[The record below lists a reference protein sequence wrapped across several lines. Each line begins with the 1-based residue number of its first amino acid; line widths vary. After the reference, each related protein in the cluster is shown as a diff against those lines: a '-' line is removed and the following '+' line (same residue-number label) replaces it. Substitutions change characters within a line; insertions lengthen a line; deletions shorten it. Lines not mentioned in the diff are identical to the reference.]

1 MMYEKRRMHPA
12 AIVVGFFKQL
22 RELLFPIILFLF
34 FGSRGDG
41 WFGIIYIGVMI
52 LWFAG
57 LIVVGILSWYR
68 FYYWIED
75 GELRMEYGVFVR
87 KRRFIPQER
96 IQTLDTSEGIIQRI
110 FGLVKVQVETAG
122 GGAEAEASLTAV
134 TKDEANRLR
143 EALLYKKHQTEV
155 MDETGELDETVFL
168 ESEPVEQTPKPTFT
182 VSWKSLFIVGTT
194 SGGIGVVLSA
204 VIAFASQFDQIVP
217 YENIIDRFGMVLQT
231 SVFLIASI
239 VFLVLFLSWLISIV
253 MTMFKYGNF
262 TVVKNKD
269 ELQISRG
276 IIEKRQLTISLERI
290 QAIRITQN
298 ILRQPFGFATVYVES
313 AGSSGGKEADF
324 STILFPLVKMTEV
337 EARLKE
343 FVPSY
348 QLSKDIQPLPKRSL
362 IRYLIRL
369 GVPAILL
376 SIPFAYFFQPYGYF
390 AFLSVG
396 LAMLLGYSQFK
407 TAGWSVGS
415 TPNGTGNG
423 EQLQLSYRT
432 LSKNIVMVR
441 KKRIQSF
448 ELRESFFQG
457 KRKLY
462 TVKASIKTGLGGKNF
477 QVVDVDNVDGDRIY
491 EWYSYEKKQ
500 GNVGV

>member
-22 RELLFPIILFLF
+22 RELLFPIILFVF
-34 FGSRGDG
+34 FGSTGEG
-41 WFGIIYIGVMI
+41 WFGVVYIGVMV

-57 LIVVGILSWYR
+57 LLVTGILSWYR
-68 FYYWIED
+68 FYYWIEE

-110 FGLVKVQVETAG
+110 FSLVKVQVETAG

-134 TKDEANRLR
+134 TKEEANRLK
-143 EALLYKKHQTEV
+143 EALLYKKHQAV
-155 MDETGELDETVFL
+155 VQDEAWDLDEM
-168 ESEPVEQTPKPTFT
+168 EMIDEEPVEQMPKPTFT
-182 VSWKSLFIVGTT
+182 VSWKALFIVGTT

-204 VIAFASQFDQIVP
+204 VVAFASQFDQFVP
-217 YENIIDRFGMVLQT
+217 YEAIIDRFGMVLQT

-239 VFLVLFLSWLISIV
+239 VFIVLFLSWLISIV

-269 ELQISRG
+269 ELLISRG

-324 STILFPLVKMTEV
+324 STILFPLVKMSEV

-348 QLSKDIQPLPKRSL
+348 QLSKNIHPLPKRSL
-362 IRYLIRL
+362 IRYIIRL
-369 GVPAILL
+369 GVPALLL
-376 SIPFAYFFQPYGYF
+376 SAPIAYFFQPYGYF
-390 AFLSVG
+390 ALLSVG
-396 LAMLLGYSQFK
+396 VAAILGYSQFK
-407 TAGWSVGS
+407 TAGWSFGEGV
-415 TPNGTGNG
+415 
-423 EQLQLSYRT
+423 EQLQLSYRH

-462 TVKASIKTGLGGKNF
+462 TVKAAIKTGLGGKNF
-477 QVVDVDNVDGDRIY
+477 QVMDVENEDGDRIY
-491 EWYSYEKKQ
+491 EWYSYQKKQ
-500 GNVGV
+500 GNVV

>member
-1 MMYEKRRMHPA
+1 MMSEKRRMHPA
-12 AIVVGFFKQL
+12 SIVAAFFKQL
-22 RELLFPIILFLF
+22 RELLFPIILFVF
-34 FGSRGDG
+34 FGSTGEG
-41 WFGIIYIGVMI
+41 FFGMIYVGVMAIWFG
-52 LWFAG
+52 G
-57 LIVVGILSWYR
+57 LIVVGIISWYR

-75 GELRMEYGVFVR
+75 GELRMEYGVIV
-87 KRRFIPQER
+87 KQRRFIPQER

-122 GGAEAEASLTAV
+122 GGTEAEASLTAV
-134 TKDEANRLR
+134 TKEEASRLR
-143 EALLYKKHQTEV
+143 EALLYKKHQETPGEERERSVENETYEEV
-155 MDETGELDETVFL
+155 LADA
-168 ESEPVEQTPKPTFT
+168 PPKPTFT
-182 VSWKSLFIVGTT
+182 VSWKTLFIVGTT

-204 VIAFASQFDQIVP
+204 VIAFTSQFDQIVP
-217 YENIIDRFGMVLQT
+217 YEDIIDRFGMVLQT

-239 VFLVLFLSWLISIV
+239 VFLVLFLSWLISII

-269 ELQISRG
+269 ELLISRG

-324 STILFPLVKMTEV
+324 STILFPLVNVSEMEGLL
-337 EARLKE
+337 RE

-348 QLSKDIQPLPKRSL
+348 QLSKNVHPLPKRSL

-369 GVPAILL
+369 VVPAIIV
-376 SIPFAYFFQPYGYF
+376 SAPIAYFFQPYGYF

-396 LAMLLGYSQFK
+396 VAALLGYSQFK
-407 TAGWSVGS
+407 TAGWSLG
-415 TPNGTGNG
+415 GK
-423 EQLQLSYRT
+423 QLQLSYRH
-432 LSKNIVMVR
+432 LSKNIVMIR

-457 KRKLY
+457 RRKLF
-462 TVKASIKTGLGGKNF
+462 TAKASIKTGLGGKNF
-477 QVVDVDNVDGDRIY
+477 QVVDVEQNDGEQIY

-500 GNVGV
+500 GHVM

>member
-1 MMYEKRRMHPA
+1 MMFEKRRMHPA
-12 AIVVGFFKQL
+12 SIAVGFFKQL
-22 RELLFPIILFLF
+22 RELLFPIILFVF

-57 LIVVGILSWYR
+57 LIVVGIISWYR

-122 GGAEAEASLTAV
+122 GGTEAEASLTAV
-134 TKDEANRLR
+134 TKEEAHRLR
-143 EALLYKKHQTEV
+143 EALLYKKHQAEVRDEADDLNETEIP
-155 MDETGELDETVFL
+155 DL
-168 ESEPVEQTPKPTFT
+168 EPVEELPKPTFT

-204 VIAFASQFDQIVP
+204 VIAFVSQFDQIVP
-217 YENIIDRFGMVLQT
+217 YEDIIDRFGMVLQT

-239 VFLVLFLSWLISIV
+239 VFLVLFLSWLISIL

-276 IIEKRQLTISLERI
+276 IIEKRQLTISLGRI

-298 ILRQPFGFATVYVES
+298 LLRQPFGYATVYVES

-324 STILFPLVKMTEV
+324 STILFPLVKMAEV
-337 EARLKE
+337 EALLKE

-348 QLSKDIQPLPKRSL
+348 KLSQTINPLPKRSF
-362 IRYLIRL
+362 IRYMIRL

-376 SIPFAYFFQPYGYF
+376 SAPFAYFFQPYGYF

-396 LAMLLGYSQFK
+396 VALLLGYSQFK
-407 TAGWSVGS
+407 TAGWSVGPS
-415 TPNGTGNG
+415 GSGDG
-423 EQLQLSYRT
+423 EQLQLSFRH
-432 LSKNIVMVR
+432 LSKTIVLVR

-477 QVVDVDNVDGDRIY
+477 QVVDVENEDGHRIY

-500 GNVGV
+500 GNVV

>member
-1 MMYEKRRMHPA
+1 MFEKRRMHPA

-22 RELLFPIILFLF
+22 RELLFPIILFVF
-34 FGSRGDG
+34 FGSTGDG
-41 WFGIIYIGVMI
+41 WFGVVYIGVML

-134 TKDEANRLR
+134 TKDEAMRLR
-143 EALLYKKHQTEV
+143 EALLYKKPEV
-155 MDETGELDETVFL
+155 QNDIDDLDESL
-168 ESEPVEQTPKPTFT
+168 ETTEREPEEEPPKPVFT

-204 VIAFASQFDQIVP
+204 VIAFTSQFDQIVP
-217 YENIIDRFGMVLQT
+217 YEDIIDRFGMVLQT

-239 VFLVLFLSWLISIV
+239 IFLVLFLSWLISIV

-298 ILRQPFGFATVYVES
+298 LLRQPFGFATVYVES

-324 STILFPLVKMTEV
+324 STILFPLVKMSEV
-337 EARLKE
+337 EAHLKE
-343 FVPSY
+343 FVPAY
-348 QLSKDIQPLPKRSL
+348 ELSQNIQPLPKRSL

-376 SIPFAYFFQPYGYF
+376 SAPFAYFFQPYGYF

-396 LAMLLGYSQFK
+396 IAMLLGYSQFK
-407 TAGWSVGS
+407 TAGWSLG
-415 TPNGTGNG
+415 PNGNENG
-423 EQLQLSYRT
+423 EQLQLSYRH
-432 LSKNIVMVR
+432 LSKNIVLVR

-477 QVVDVDNVDGDRIY
+477 QVVDVDNEGGDQIY

-500 GNVGV
+500 GSVV